1 MPPVTP
7 VTPVGARPIL
17 GDLGTVRVLTNHVV
31 RAFFVTPV
39 TARNRRF
46 VYVRRPVSPPPN
58 RRGPMPYRPIPRT
71 TTWSASTHGRRGRRA
86 GLCAVLLTGSVAT
99 LLVVGPTATA
109 VTGTS
114 ERSGA
119 GATQATATSEARVT
133 TAVLDLDQ
141 PADKPQVRGKD
152 VPYDTASI
160 IKVDILTALLLQ
172 AQDAGRDL
180 TQQDRTQAEAMIE
193 RSDNDAA
200 NALWRR
206 IGAAPGLDAVNK
218 RLGLSST
225 VGGAGGKWGLTRTT
239 VTDQIRL
246 LRAVFAGESALTT
259 TSRNYIS
266 TLMTRIVAGQSW
278 GVSAASDSGW
288 ALKNG
293 WLQRSTTGLWDINS
307 VGQVTSGTHHYLV
320 AVLSDGNASMTGGIA
335 AVERAARTAVSSAR
349 AAG

>member
-1 MPPVTP
+1 
-7 VTPVGARPIL
+7 
-17 GDLGTVRVLTNHVV
+17 
-31 RAFFVTPV
+31 
-39 TARNRRF
+39 
-46 VYVRRPVSPPPN
+46 
-58 RRGPMPYRPIPRT
+58 MPYRPNPRPT
-71 TTWSASTHGRRGRRA
+71 TRSASTHGRRGRRA
-86 GLCAVLLTGSVAT
+86 GLCAVLLTGSVT
-99 LLVVGPTATA
+99 ILLAAGTVGPGAAA
-109 VTGTS
+109 VTETA

-119 GATQATATSEARVT
+119 RTTQAPVTNEARVT
-133 TAVLDLDQ
+133 TAVLDLDH
-141 PADKPQVRGKD
+141 PARNPQVRGKD
-152 VPYDTASI
+152 IPYDTASI
-160 IKVDILTALLLQ
+160 IKVDILAVLLLQ
-172 AQDAGRDL
+172 AQDAGHGL
-180 TQQDRTQAEAMIE
+180 TQQERTQAEAMIE

-206 IGAAPGLDAVNK
+206 IGLAPGLEAVNK

-246 LRAVFAGESALTT
+246 LRAVFADGGTTSASEPALTT
-259 TSRNYIS
+259 TSRNYIR
-266 TLMTRIVAGQSW
+266 TLMTRIAAGQSW

-320 AVLSDGNASMTGGIA
+320 AVLSDGNVSMTGGIA
-335 AVERAARTAVSSAR
+335 AVERAARAAVSSAR